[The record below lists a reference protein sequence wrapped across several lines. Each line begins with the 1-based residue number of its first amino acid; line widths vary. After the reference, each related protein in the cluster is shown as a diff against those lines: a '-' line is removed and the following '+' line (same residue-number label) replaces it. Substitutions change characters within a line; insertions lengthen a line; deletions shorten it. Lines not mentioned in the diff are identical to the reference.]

1 MYPAQEMERALL
13 TAAKNGDLIRV
24 EELLKQ
30 GCPVNTELHQ
40 VKCTG
45 TYTNSVTVKQRTFL

>member
-13 TAAKNGDLIRV
+13 TAASRGDLKRV

-45 TYTNSVTVKQRTFL
+45 TYTNLVTVKQKT

>member
-1 MYPAQEMERALL
+1 MERALL
-13 TAAKNGDLIRV
+13 TAAENGDLKRV

-30 GCPVNTELHQ
+30 GCPVNAKDQ

-45 TYTNSVTVKQRTFL
+45 TYINSVTVKQRTLL